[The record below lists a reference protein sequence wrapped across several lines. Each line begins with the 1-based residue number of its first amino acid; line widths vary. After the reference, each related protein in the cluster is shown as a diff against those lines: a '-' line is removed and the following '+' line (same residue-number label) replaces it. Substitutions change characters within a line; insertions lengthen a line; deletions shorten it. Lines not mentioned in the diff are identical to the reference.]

1 MLEEIKQVIVVRQDL
16 EMGKGKLAVQVAHA
30 AVEGY
35 IEASKY
41 KPEWVEEWLK
51 QGQKKVIVKVSSL
64 EELTNIFNEARKH
77 KLPTCI
83 IRDAGKT
90 QLKPGTIT
98 CVALGPAPS
107 RILDEITGKLKLL

>member
-35 IEASKY
+35 IEAFKH

-51 QGQKKVIVKVSSL
+51 QGQKKVVVKVSSL
-64 EELTNIFNEARKH
+64 EELMNIFNEARKH

-98 CVALGPAPS
+98 CIALGPAPS